1 MSKAAELAKMGEVL
15 TNGQIGGRRNIIING
30 SMQIF
35 QRGTSLSQSAGA
47 TTYSHSADRFRYEQ
61 NIEQWAGTMSQSTDT
76 PASEQ
81 FQYSL
86 KTLTTA
92 VETTIDADDYL
103 QHTYYVEVNDGAK
116 IGFGKSSCNIS
127 TLSFWVKSSVAGLYG
142 IGISNDDGSQTL
154 PLNYTINSADTW
166 EKKVLTV
173 PARTSG
179 TWATTD
185 NAKLLGIRFVMGRT
199 GSSYSGG
206 TAGSWSDDSGYAK
219 LNSNNQSS
227 IADWSR
233 TADSEFY
240 LTGVQYEI
248 GEQATPFEHRSF
260 GEEQSLCQRYYYQSH
275 TTLTGGI
282 SSGNPWIG
290 DAINTTE
297 IWGSHRFSPMMRAA
311 PTVVVYGNGGSS
323 GQTHHL
329 GSVDKTG
336 ISANIVNTHGFA
348 KLTGSSLTTGASYA
362 SHYSAEAEL

>member
-1 MSKAAELAKMGEVL
+1 MSKTLN
-15 TNGQIGGRRNIIING
+15 NGR
-30 SMQIF
+30 
-35 QRGTSLSQSAGA
+35 
-47 TTYSHSADRFRYEQ
+47 EQ
-61 NIEQWAGTMSQSTDT
+61 CLKAPTHLFGQ
-76 PASEQ
+76 Q

-92 VETTIDADDYL
+92 VETAIDADDYL
-103 QHTYYVEVNDGAK
+103 QHTYYVEVNQATK

-127 TLSFWVKSSVAGLYG
+127 TLSFWVKSSVASLYG

-154 PLNYTINSADTW
+154 PLNYTINSLDTW

-248 GEQATPFEHRSF
+248 GEQATPFEHGTTHQEKLDCR
-260 GEEQSLCQRYYYQSH
+260 RYYYE
-275 TTLTGGI
+275 
-282 SSGNPWIG
+282 W
-290 DAINTTE
+290 
-297 IWGSHRFSPMMRAA
+297 SPI
-311 PTVVVYGNGGSS
+311 YSN
-323 GQTHHL
+323 
-329 GSVDKTG
+329 
-336 ISANIVNTHGFA
+336 N
-348 KLTGSSLTTGASYA
+348 ASR
-362 SHYSAEAEL
+362 